1 MIRLEFTSDQIKTLQ
16 HQAYSHP
23 HPFVQRKMHALLM
36 KSADIPHNKIT
47 KSIGIS
53 ENTLRSY
60 FIQYQHGDI
69 EELKR
74 INFYKPKSLLY
85 QHQSTIEDHFRQN
98 PQYSI
103 KEAAHTIKKLTGIKR
118 GLTQTQAFMK
128 SVGLKRLKTG
138 GKPAKSD
145 HVKQTEFHNNVLQ
158 PKLDEAKQ
166 GARAVYFI
174 DAAHFVHSLFLA
186 FVWCFSRVFVQ
197 SPSGRSRFNVL
208 GAINAITHQL
218 ITVTNTSYINANSVC
233 ELLHKLAKLHAN
245 TPITLILDN
254 ARYQKCVIVTALA
267 QQLNIELLYLPSY
280 SPNLNLIERL
290 WKFVKKK
297 CLNGRYYATFAE
309 FTVAITNC
317 LESLPEYE
325 DELKTLLNLKFQDL
339 SGNHFGRKTVNNNNT
354 DSNGALY

>member
-1 MIRLEFTSDQIKTLQ
+1 MIKLQFTSEQIKELQ
-16 HQAYSHP
+16 HQAHYHP
-23 HPFVQRKMHALLM
+23 HPSVQRKMHALSM
-36 KSADIPHNKIT
+36 KSADIPHNKII

-60 FIQYQHGDI
+60 FGQYQNGGI
-69 EELKR
+69 EELKQ
-74 INFYKPKSLLY
+74 INFHKPKSELF
-85 QHQSTIEDHFRQN
+85 QHQSTIEDYFHKN

-103 KEAAHTIKKLTGIKR
+103 KEAAHTIKELTGIKR
-118 GLTQTQAFMK
+118 GLTQTRLFME
-128 SVGLKRLKTG
+128 SIGLKRLKTG
-138 GKPAKSD
+138 SKPAKSD

-166 GARAVYFI
+166 GMRAVYFI

-218 ITVTNTSYINANSVC
+218 ITVTNTSYINAISVC
-233 ELLHKLAKLHAN
+233 ELLHKLAKLHAGI
-245 TPITLILDN
+245 PITLILDN
-254 ARYQKCVIVTALA
+254 ARYQKCIIVANLA
-267 QQLNIELLYLPSY
+267 QELNIELLYLPSY

-297 CLNGRYYATFAE
+297 CLNGRYYATFTE
-309 FTVAITNC
+309 FAAAITNC

-325 DELKTLLNLKFQDL
+325 DEIKTLLNLKFQDL
-339 SGNHFGRKTVNNNNT
+339 SGNHFEQKVVNGSST
-354 DSNGALY
+354 DSKVA